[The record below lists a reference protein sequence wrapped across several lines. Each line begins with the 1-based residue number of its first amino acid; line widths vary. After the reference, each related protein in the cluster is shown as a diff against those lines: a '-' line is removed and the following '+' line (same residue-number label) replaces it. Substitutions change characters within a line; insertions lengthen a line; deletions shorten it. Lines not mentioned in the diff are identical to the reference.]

1 MLEGL
6 GSVLAVEW
14 CTVITGYR
22 VRPRLDCWADSVWE
36 IMLLLSWKREAVSL
50 GV

>member
-6 GSVLAVEW
+6 GSVLAME
-14 CTVITGYR
+14 ITGYR
-22 VRPRLDCWADSVWE
+22 VRPRLDCWANSVWE
-36 IMLLLSWKREAVSL
+36 IMLLLLWKREAVSL